1 MKKIIL
7 SSIAILFLLTGCENS
22 TINGI
27 IGGNEKEYSVYEYHY
42 YDEDFDH
49 TEDFVAK
56 YDKDGNLKELE
67 MIYLYDKRTDSK
79 YCPENAF
86 DKEEYIDLTY
96 PGVTAT
102 CTVDENGQK
111 LVYTMTDESVKS
123 GYLTD
128 GKDYRL
134 PLEYLYEDVATEEK
148 AKEYFN
154 KALKDFKESNIVE
167 DNRNYLVIKGV
178 KTSW

>member
-7 SSIAILFLLTGCENS
+7 SSLLALFLLTGCENNILNPLDDS
-22 TINGI
+22 S
-27 IGGNEKEYSVYEYHY
+27 KYSVYEYHY
-42 YDEDFDH
+42 YDKDFEH
-49 TEDFVAK
+49 TEDFIVK
-56 YDKDGNLKELE
+56 YDRDGNLKEFQ

-79 YCPENAF
+79 YCPKNMF
-86 DKEEYIDLTY
+86 DKEKYVDLTY
-96 PGVTAT
+96 TGVTAT

-123 GYLTD
+123 GYLKD
-128 GKDYRL
+128 DKDYGL
-134 PLEYLYEDVATEEK
+134 ALKYMYEEIGTEEK

-154 KALKDFKESNIVE
+154 KALKGFKENNVKE

>member
-7 SSIAILFLLTGCENS
+7 SSLVALFLLTGCESNLLGTKDES
-22 TINGI
+22 S
-27 IGGNEKEYSVYEYHY
+27 KYSIYEYHY
-42 YDEDFDH
+42 YDEDFEH
-49 TEDFVAK
+49 TEDFIVK
-56 YDKDGNLKELE
+56 YDKDGNLKEFQ

-86 DKEEYIDLTY
+86 SIEKYVDLTY

-123 GYLTD
+123 GYLKD
-128 GKDYRL
+128 DKDYSL
-134 PLEYLYEDVATEEK
+134 ALKYMYEEIDTEEK
-148 AKEYFN
+148 AKEYFD
-154 KALKDFKESNIVE
+154 KALKVFKENNVKE
-167 DNRNYLVIKGV
+167 DNRNYLIIKGV

>member
-7 SSIAILFLLTGCENS
+7 SSLVALFLLTGCESNLLGTKDES
-22 TINGI
+22 S
-27 IGGNEKEYSVYEYHY
+27 KYSIYEYHY
-42 YDEDFDH
+42 YDEDFEH
-49 TEDFVAK
+49 TEDFIVK
-56 YDKDGNLKELE
+56 YDKDGNLKEFQ

-86 DKEEYIDLTY
+86 SIEKYVDLTY

-123 GYLTD
+123 GYLKD
-128 GKDYRL
+128 DKDYSL
-134 PLEYLYEDVATEEK
+134 
-148 AKEYFN
+148 
-154 KALKDFKESNIVE
+154 ALK
-167 DNRNYLVIKGV
+167 
-178 KTSW
+178 

>member
-1 MKKIIL
+1 
-7 SSIAILFLLTGCENS
+7 
-22 TINGI
+22 
-27 IGGNEKEYSVYEYHY
+27 
-42 YDEDFDH
+42 
-49 TEDFVAK
+49 
-56 YDKDGNLKELE
+56 

-86 DKEEYIDLTY
+86 SIEKYVDLTY

-123 GYLTD
+123 GYLKD
-128 GKDYRL
+128 DKDYSL
-134 PLEYLYEDVATEEK
+134 ALKYMYEEIDTEEK
-148 AKEYFN
+148 AKEYFD
-154 KALKDFKESNIVE
+154 KALKAFKENNVKE
-167 DNRNYLVIKGV
+167 DNRNYLIIKGV

>member
-7 SSIAILFLLTGCENS
+7 SSLVALFLLTGCESNLLGTKDES
-22 TINGI
+22 S
-27 IGGNEKEYSVYEYHY
+27 KYSVYEYHY
-42 YDEDFDH
+42 YDEH
-49 TEDFVAK
+49 TEDFIVK
-56 YDKDGNLKELE
+56 YDKDGNLKEFQ

-86 DKEEYIDLTY
+86 SIEKYVDLTY

-123 GYLTD
+123 GYLKD
-128 GKDYRL
+128 DKDYGL
-134 PLEYLYEDVATEEK
+134 ALKYVYEEIDTEEK
-148 AKEYFN
+148 AKEYFD
-154 KALKDFKESNIVE
+154 KALKAFKANNVKE